1 MNIKAL
7 TLSIISVA
15 AAVAASAPAQ
25 AQEAEPRRPSARWDF
40 APNVWKKETI
50 PMPRGYNA
58 APQAAVRSGAV
69 PSKNVLGL
77 DPTYLAKAPAPM
89 PAPLVRNTQ
98 AVSAVPIKSNAPFE
112 AFKAAFGKPIS
123 ASPTPMIASAP
134 QSLPAIPATAAPSSS
149 RAVSGHIRPRPVS
162 HAATGVSGRL
172 MTPQH
177 RPAPVPAVAN
187 YGSLG
192 FTPGP
197 MVPSSGSSGSGATTS
212 VRATLWNNHR

>member
-25 AQEAEPRRPSARWDF
+25 AQEAEQRRPSARWDF

-58 APQAAVRSGAV
+58 PAPAAVRAGAV
-69 PSKNVLGL
+69 PSRNVLGL

-89 PAPLVRNTQ
+89 PAPLVRNTTSV
-98 AVSAVPIKSNAPFE
+98 AAVPIKPSSPLE
-112 AFKAAFGKPIS
+112 AFQKAFGKPIS
-123 ASPTPMIASAP
+123 AAPTPMIASAP
-134 QSLPAIPATAAPSSS
+134 QSLPPIPVAASPSAGRSVSARPIHRTPIRSS
-149 RAVSGHIRPRPVS
+149 NGL
-162 HAATGVSGRL
+162 TGKL
-172 MTPQH
+172 LTPQH

-192 FTPGP
+192 FTSGP
-197 MVPSSGSSGSGATTS
+197 MVPTTGSTGSGASTS
-212 VRATLWNNHR
+212 VSAKLYRR

>member
-58 APQAAVRSGAV
+58 PAQAAVRSGAV
-69 PSKNVLGL
+69 PGKSMLGL
-77 DPTYLAKAPAPM
+77 DPGYLAKAPAPM

-98 AVSAVPIKSNAPFE
+98 AVAAVPIRSNAPLE

-123 ASPTPMIASAP
+123 AAPTPMIASAP
-134 QSLPAIPATAAPSSS
+134 QSLPPIPAAAAPSAS
-149 RAVSGHIRPRPVS
+149 RQVSARPIHRTLS
-162 HAATGVSGRL
+162 RSTNGTAKL
-172 MTPQH
+172 LTPQH

>member
-25 AQEAEPRRPSARWDF
+25 AQEAEQRRPSARWDF

-58 APQAAVRSGAV
+58 PAPAAVRAGAV
-69 PSKNVLGL
+69 PSRNVLGL
-77 DPTYLAKAPAPM
+77 DPTYLAKPPAPM
-89 PAPLVRNTQ
+89 PAPLVRNTTSV
-98 AVSAVPIKSNAPFE
+98 AAVPIKPSSPLE
-112 AFKAAFGKPIS
+112 AFQKAFGKPIS
-123 ASPTPMIASAP
+123 AAPTPMIASAP
-134 QSLPAIPATAAPSSS
+134 QSLPPIPVAAAPSAGKYVSARPIHRSLS
-149 RAVSGHIRPRPVS
+149 RSTNGTAKLLT
-162 HAATGVSGRL
+162 A
-172 MTPQH
+172 QH

-197 MVPSSGSSGSGATTS
+197 MVPSSGSSGNGATTS
-212 VRATLWNNHR
+212 VRATLWNHR